1 MKTKLTYALITACLL
16 IAASTR
22 ALAQDQ
28 ILYKGDTLDGKSISV
43 GSWGSGECEDIA
55 KSGYTGTHSLKI
67 TARSLFEGGRIDF
80 IQPVDLTAH
89 FKNPNAYLQLITKMT
104 LDATGVDDP
113 YLDGF
118 APAPSTSPSKTP
130 VSRLRVV
137 MKIDGGPM
145 VECQADLAGFKV
157 SDDGWMTL
165 SFPFSAFK
173 GKKDRPA
180 YKISRIVISAD
191 GNEPFYVGQIQIV
204 TDTTE
209 ITADP
214 GLDQFVAANDDV
226 MFRPASE
233 GGAASMRYAWDFD
246 DKDGLQEDALGEVVY
261 HKYRKPGKYTVTLT
275 VSDAF
280 GIKKPVTKTVKIE
293 VFD

>member
-1 MKTKLTYALITACLL
+1 MITTCLL
-16 IAASTR
+16 IAASTG
-22 ALAQDQ
+22 AVAQDQ
-28 ILYKGDTLDGKSISV
+28 ILYQGDALDGKSITV
-43 GSWGSGECEDIA
+43 GSWGSGQCEDIA
-55 KSGYTGTHSLKI
+55 KSGYTGSHSLKI

-80 IQPVDLTAH
+80 VQPVDLTQH
-89 FKNPNAYLQLITKMT
+89 FKNPNAYLQLITKMS

-113 YLDGF
+113 LLDGF
-118 APAPSTSPSKTP
+118 APDAGSSSPSKTP
-130 VSRLRVV
+130 VSRVRVV

-157 SDDGWMTL
+157 ADDGWMTL

-226 MFRPASE
+226 MFRPSSE

-246 DKDGLQEDALGEVVY
+246 DKDGLQEDAIGEVVY

-280 GIKKPVTKTVKIE
+280 GIKESVTKTLKIE